1 MKVDAPGLVA
11 AAQRLL
17 GALEALGG
25 SGVPH
30 APLAADPAS
39 LGAATRLTTAGSELT
54 TALIAH
60 ITALIGTVEHLTG
73 TAITFVETD
82 ANNAGA
88 IASLN
93 PGGAAAAGVAGSAP
107 PAPPV
112 VPDVR
117 VPIGPPPPMP
127 PEAISAA
134 VHSGSSSGGEPFINA
149 WSRVAVATHDASQ
162 MIRDSVQQLPDVLD
176 GPVST
181 PAVSRHLLKFA
192 QGLETY
198 GQRAQTLVKQAN
210 EHADNQFQVRQ
221 AVPTPQQFVSA
232 QQRVH
237 TIALANAASGGKH
250 AAQLAQAVADKNKL
264 DGQAVNN
271 YPPYHVRTV
280 ANTSGEDPGTPSTD
294 QPTADPADQD
304 PTTPKTPG
312 DPTTSGPGDGE
323 GLGPADPSADPL
335 PEESGGAAGLIP
347 QLLPALLGGA
357 GGLIGGAMG
366 ALTKGPQ
373 AVLQAGE
380 QAMQAATQGLSSLGQ
395 PKMDTPEMGN
405 ESAPA
410 GGGDPAGGGGGDPA
424 PTTPASG
431 AGELSVAPSTGAP
444 PTPAVTPVG
453 AADGP
458 ASGGPASGG
467 GGPMGMPMG
476 GMGGLGG
483 APGGSGAAGGKGDR
497 DRERKVIVRDIPHT
511 EDVTGRVDT
520 NRLSA
525 ASAATQRERH
535 PEPPDNDDPP
545 DAGAPVVRRLVTR
558 PPKEPS

>member
-1 MKVDAPGLVA
+1 MKVDAPGLIA

-17 GALEALGG
+17 AAVEGLSG

-54 TALIAH
+54 AALVAHVTALV
-60 ITALIGTVEHLTG
+60 GTIEHLTG

-82 ANNAGA
+82 ASNASA
-88 IASLN
+88 LVTLN
-93 PGGAAAAGVAGSAP
+93 KGGATAAGVPGSAP

-112 VPDVR
+112 PPDVR

-134 VHSGSSSGGEPFINA
+134 VHSGDVNGGEPFINA
-149 WSRVAVATHDASQ
+149 WSRVATATHDASQ
-162 MIRDSVQQLPDVLD
+162 LIRDSVHQLPDTLD

-181 PAVSRHLLKFA
+181 PAVSHHLLKFA
-192 QGLETY
+192 KGLETY
-198 GQRAQTLVKQAN
+198 SKRAQTLVKQAN
-210 EHADNQFQVRQ
+210 DHADNQFQVRQ
-221 AVPTPQQFVSA
+221 AVPTPQQFTTA

-237 TIALANAASGGKH
+237 TIAVANAASGGKH
-250 AAQLAQAVADKNKL
+250 ATQLAQAVADKNKL
-264 DGQAVNN
+264 DIQAVTN

-280 ANTSGEDPGTPSTD
+280 ANTSGQDPGTPPTD
-294 QPTADPADQD
+294 QPTADPTDQE
-304 PTTPKTPG
+304 PTTPKAPT
-312 DPTTSGPGDGE
+312 DPTTSGPDDGT
-323 GLGPADPSADPL
+323 GLGPDPSADPL

-357 GGLIGGAMG
+357 GGLIGGALG
-366 ALTKGPQ
+366 AVTKGPQ

-380 QAMQAATQGLSSLGQ
+380 QAIQAATQGLSGLGE
-395 PKMDTPEMGN
+395 PKMDPPGMGG
-405 ESAPA
+405 ESAP
-410 GGGDPAGGGGGDPA
+410 GGGDSAGGGGGDPA

-453 AADGP
+453 ATEGSGP
-458 ASGGPASGG
+458 GGGPSGG
-467 GGPMGMPMG
+467 GGAMGMPMG

-483 APGGSGAAGGKGDR
+483 APGGAGAGGKGDK
-497 DRERKVIVRDIPHT
+497 DRERKVVVRDIPHT

-520 NRLSA
+520 SRLSV
-525 ASAATQRERH
+525 ASAATQRDRS
-535 PEPPDNDDPP
+535 PEPPDDDDPP
-545 DAGAPVVRRLVTR
+545 EVSGPVVRRLVTR
-558 PPKEPS
+558 PPREPS